1 MHAFPLQVLRSLS
14 LLMHKTESSDQ
25 ARTSRIQKIV
35 KLFNLLNGNHLQPPR
50 EWNEVMHLAEVRG
63 ALLHELDLLICAAL
77 RQEGFRAEQIRTY
90 QQQLLVASSSDKL
103 AALLQN
109 VTEEFQEAV

>member
-1 MHAFPLQVLRSLS
+1 MHAFPLQVLRPLS

-25 ARTSRIQKIV
+25 ARTSRLQKII
-35 KLFNLLNGNHLQPPR
+35 KLFNLLNGNHLEPPK
-50 EWNEVMHLAEVRG
+50 EWDQIMFIAEVRG
-63 ALLHELDLLICAAL
+63 ALLHELDLLICAAM

-109 VTEEFQEAV
+109 VTEEFHEAA